1 MNIYYN
7 IFYIMDI
14 KQILQIISII
24 GIILLTV
31 GSIVYGITQ
40 IWKSTENSEIA
51 KISLYTLISGSIIF
65 GINIIITIIY
75 KNYNE

>member
-1 MNIYYN
+1 
-7 IFYIMDI
+7 MDI
-14 KQILQIISII
+14 KKILKIISII
-24 GIILLTV
+24 GIILLIV

-51 KISLYTLISGSIIF
+51 KISLYTLISGSVIF

-75 KNYNE
+75 KKYNE

>member
-1 MNIYYN
+1 
-7 IFYIMDI
+7 MDI

>member
-1 MNIYYN
+1 
-7 IFYIMDI
+7 MDI

-75 KNYNE
+75 KNYNK